1 MKKVIAAVL
10 MLAVATAAQA
20 RIVRM
25 WSYQE
30 LYDQSD
36 LVVIAKPTATH
47 DTNEK
52 SILKDIS
59 PNVPVIGVST
69 EFSVSLVIKGSKA
82 TKFLTMHH
90 YRLANPRPILLNG
103 PALTSFDLTKH
114 RPFLLFLHR
123 EADGRYSPAS
133 GQTDPM
139 FFSVQMLGGIVQ

>member
-10 MLAVATAAQA
+10 MLAVATAVQA

-25 WSYQE
+25 WSYQQ

-36 LVVIAKPTATH
+36 LVVIAKPSATR
-47 DTNEK
+47 DTSEK
-52 SILKDIS
+52 SILKDIF

-69 EFSVSLVIKGSKA
+69 EFSVSLVIKGSKT

-90 YRLANPRPILLNG
+90 YRLVNPRLILLNG
-103 PALTSFDLTKH
+103 PALASFDLSKD

-139 FFSVQMLGGIVQ
+139 FFSVQMLGGVVQ